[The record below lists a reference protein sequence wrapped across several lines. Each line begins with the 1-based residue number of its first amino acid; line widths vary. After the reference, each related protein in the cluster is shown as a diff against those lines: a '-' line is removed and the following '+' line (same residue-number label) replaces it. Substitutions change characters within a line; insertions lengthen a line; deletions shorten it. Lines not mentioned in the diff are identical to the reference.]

1 MGETVEPLAADDP
14 WQIGP
19 YRLRA
24 RLGAG
29 GMGQVYLG
37 YSPAGRAVA
46 VKVIHRELAKDPM
59 FRTRFRREVAAAR
72 AVSGAYTAPVT
83 AAGPDDDPPWLATAF
98 VPGPSLGDAV
108 AEAGALPE
116 LAVWKL
122 AAGLVEALQAVH
134 ASGLVH
140 RDLKPANVL
149 LAADGPRLI
158 DFGISQAV
166 ENTRMTSTGLVV
178 GTASFMSPEQAQGS
192 NVGRPSDVFSLGSVI
207 AFAALGTAPFG
218 DGPLAATLYRVVN
231 TDPVLDGIPAGLRK
245 LVAACLAKTPAERPT
260 LEWLVTAITVGLG
273 PDAGS
278 GLTSFWP
285 GVVSRMI
292 VAFQDRLAGEI
303 PGPTAV
309 PNTAPDAA
317 GRPLNPAVPLDR
329 AAVPS
334 DGAAGASAGPGLTV
348 LPGLAAAGLVAPA
361 VDSGSTAVG
370 GRAPAAGRDS
380 TVAHPAPSPTP
391 TAASAYASS
400 AAPNPTSPSGPD
412 APPGSAA
419 PPGSVPPY
427 PAAGVSEYPMYQ
439 GMPVPTGPDRQGG
452 LTRRK
457 LLVGLGLTAAV
468 GAAGAVW
475 ELSRGGPPHQLAT
488 GNRTGSRHKAPAK
501 TGAGHPAAAA
511 SGHKIWA
518 FTAGNSIWSSV
529 VVADGVVYFGSD
541 DSSIYAV
548 NVSNGSKRW
557 SHPTNGPVRSGL
569 AVAGGAVYAGSY
581 DGKLYAL
588 NASHGGKLWVYPADS
603 IASAGVAVAD
613 GKVYSSAL
621 GIVVV
626 ALRASTGAKVW
637 EYAQGGSGQQGIAVA
652 DHVVYAGSSGDEVY
666 ALRGNSGNAIWSASA
681 NGPMSSGLA
690 VVGGTVFAG
699 SDDQNVY
706 ALDASNGSKLWTFPA
721 GAAVESGIAVANGI
735 VYVGSDESTVYALS
749 ATHGGVIWKFTT
761 QSQVHSGIA
770 VANGRVYVGSSDA
783 HVYAL
788 NATTGREIWAFATE
802 GPIESGIAVAD
813 GVVYFGSTDN
823 NLYAVQA

>member
-1 MGETVEPLAADDP
+1 MGETVEPLAADDA

-108 AEAGALPE
+108 AEAGPLPE

-134 ASGLVH
+134 AADLVH

-166 ENTRMTSTGLVV
+166 ANTRMTSTGLVV
-178 GTASFMSPEQAQGS
+178 GTASFMSPEQAQGA

-231 TDPVLDGIPAGLRK
+231 TNPVLDGIPAGLRD
-245 LVAACLAKTPAERPT
+245 LAAACLAKTPAERPT
-260 LEWLVTAITVGLG
+260 LEWLVSAITMGLG

-292 VAFQDRLAGEI
+292 VAFQDRLAAEI

-309 PNTAPDAA
+309 PSTEPDAVA
-317 GRPLNPAVPLDR
+317 DPAAADGARPLDTAVPLER
-329 AAVPS
+329 APVPS
-334 DGAAGASAGPGLTV
+334 ERAAGAGVGPGLTV
-348 LPGLAAAGLVAPA
+348 LPGLAAAGLVVPA
-361 VDSGSTAVG
+361 VGSGSAAVG
-370 GRAPAAGRDS
+370 APAPAAGPDS
-380 TVAHPAPSPTP
+380 TVAHPPPALTP
-391 TAASAYASS
+391 TGPAGLTA
-400 AAPNPTSPSGPD
+400 PTSL
-412 APPGSAA
+412 AA

-427 PAAGVSEYPMYQ
+427 PAAGVSEYPVYQ
-439 GMPVPTGPDRQGG
+439 GMPVPQGPGRQGG
-452 LTRRK
+452 VTRRK
-457 LLVGLGLTAAV
+457 LLVGLGLI
-468 GAAGAVW
+468 GAAGAAGAAW
-475 ELSRGGPPHQLAT
+475 ELSRGTPHDSASS
-488 GNRTGSRHKAPAK
+488 GNHASSGHK
-501 TGAGHPAAAA
+501 TGATHPASHPTQSPASAA

-548 NVSNGSKRW
+548 STSNGSKRW

-581 DGKLYAL
+581 DGNLYAL
-588 NASHGGKLWVYPADS
+588 NTSDGGKLWAYPAKS
-603 IASAGVAVAD
+603 IASAGIAVAD

-621 GIVVV
+621 GIVVL
-626 ALRASTGAKVW
+626 ALRVSTGTKVW
-637 EYAQGGSGQQGIAVA
+637 EYAQGGSGQQGIAVV
-652 DHVVYAGSSGDEVY
+652 DHVVYVGSSSDAVF
-666 ALRGNSGNAIWSASA
+666 ALRGNGGNVIWSASA
-681 NGPMSSGLA
+681 NGPMSSGIA
-690 VVGGTVFAG
+690 VAGGTVFAG

-706 ALDASNGSKLWTFPA
+706 ALDASNGSKLWAFPA

-735 VYVGSDESTVYALS
+735 VYVGSDDSTVYALS
-749 ATHGGVIWKFTT
+749 ARHGHVIWKFTA
-761 QSQVHSGIA
+761 QSQVHSGIT
-770 VANGRVYVGSSDA
+770 VANGRVYIGSSDA

-802 GPIESGIAVAD
+802 GPIESGITVAD

>member
-1 MGETVEPLAADDP
+1 VEPLAADDP

-108 AEAGALPE
+108 AEAGPLPE

-134 ASGLVH
+134 AAHLVH

-149 LAADGPRLI
+149 LATDGPRLI

-166 ENTRMTSTGLVV
+166 ANTRMTSTGLVV

-231 TDPVLDGIPAGLRK
+231 TDPTLEEIPAGLRK

-260 LEWLVTAITVGLG
+260 LEWLVSAITMGLG
-273 PDAGS
+273 PDAGG

-292 VAFQDRLAGEI
+292 VAFQDRLAAEI

-317 GRPLNPAVPLDR
+317 ARP
-329 AAVPS
+329 
-334 DGAAGASAGPGLTV
+334 LTV

-361 VDSGSTAVG
+361 IGSGSTAVS
-370 GRAPAAGRDS
+370 APPSAASPDS
-380 TVAHPAPSPTP
+380 TAAHPAPAF
-391 TAASAYASS
+391 TAT
-400 AAPNPTSPSGPD
+400 APPDLTAPTSPAG
-412 APPGSAA
+412 

-427 PAAGVSEYPMYQ
+427 PAAGVSEYPEYQ
-439 GMPVPTGPDRQGG
+439 GMPVPPGPGRQGG
-452 LTRRK
+452 VTRRK
-457 LLVGLGLTAAV
+457 LLVALGLTAAV
-468 GAAGAVW
+468 GAAGAAW
-475 ELSRGGPPHQLAT
+475 ELSRGTPHDSASS
-488 GNRTGSRHKAPAK
+488 GNHTSSGHK
-501 TGAGHPAAAA
+501 TGATHPASHPTQSPAAAA

-529 VVADGVVYFGSD
+529 VVAGGVVYFGSD

-548 NVSNGSKRW
+548 NASDGSKRW

-581 DGKLYAL
+581 DGNLYAL
-588 NASHGGKLWVYPADS
+588 NASDGGKLWVYPASS

-613 GKVYSSAL
+613 GKVYSAAL
-621 GIVVV
+621 GIVVL
-626 ALRASTGAKVW
+626 ALRAGTGAKVW
-637 EYAQGGSGQQGIAVA
+637 EYAQGGSGQQGIAVV
-652 DHVVYAGSSGDEVY
+652 DHVVYVGSSSDEVF
-666 ALRGNSGNAIWSASA
+666 ALRGNGGNVIWSASA

-690 VVGGTVFAG
+690 VAGGTVFAG

-721 GAAVESGIAVANGI
+721 GAAVESGIAVASGI
-735 VYVGSDESTVYALS
+735 VYVGSDDSTVYALS
-749 ATHGGVIWKFTT
+749 ASRGEVIWKFAT

-802 GPIESGIAVAD
+802 GPIESGITVAD

>member
-1 MGETVEPLAADDP
+1 VEPLAAGDP
-14 WQIGP
+14 WQVGP

-29 GMGQVYLG
+29 GMGQVFLG

-98 VPGPSLGDAV
+98 VPGPSLADAV
-108 AEAGALPE
+108 AEAGPLPE

-134 ASGLVH
+134 AADLVH
-140 RDLKPANVL
+140 RDIKPANVL
-149 LAADGPRLI
+149 LVTDGPRLI

-231 TDPVLDGIPAGLRK
+231 TDPVLDGMPAGLRK
-245 LVAACLAKTPAERPT
+245 LVATCLAKAPAQRPT
-260 LEWLVTAITVGLG
+260 LEWLVGAVAAGLG
-273 PDAGS
+273 PDAGG

-285 GVVSRMI
+285 GVVARMI

-309 PNTAPDAA
+309 PDTAPDAA
-317 GRPLNPAVPLDR
+317 VQPAG
-329 AAVPS
+329 AAVRPA
-334 DGAAGASAGPGLTV
+334 DIPATQAHDVPAGHTEDRQAAGLRDVPAGLTAV
-348 LPGLAAAGLVAPA
+348 SGLAVAGLVAPA
-361 VDSGSTAVG
+361 AGPGSTAVG
-370 GRAPAAGRDS
+370 VTPS
-380 TVAHPAPSPTP
+380 APSAFTTP
-391 TAASAYASS
+391 LAPGPASA
-400 AAPNPTSPSGPD
+400 TSPGP
-412 APPGSAA
+412 
-419 PPGSVPPY
+419 VPAY
-427 PAAGVSEYPMYQ
+427 PADAAARPQYPLYQ
-439 GMPVPTGPDRQGG
+439 GMPVRPGSDRQGG
-452 LTRRK
+452 VTRRK
-457 LLVGLGLTAAV
+457 VLVGLGLTAAV
-468 GAAGAVW
+468 GVAGAAW
-475 ELSRGGPPHQLAT
+475 ELSRGGTTHHLAT
-488 GNRTGSRHKAPAK
+488 GSHTSPGRK
-501 TGAGHPAAAA
+501 TGAKHPAAAA
-511 SGHKIWA
+511 SGHKVWS
-518 FTAGNSIWSSV
+518 FPTGNSIWSSV
-529 VVADGVVYFGSD
+529 VVANGVVYFGSD
-541 DSSIYAV
+541 DSRIYAV
-548 NVSNGSKRW
+548 NVSDGSKRW
-557 SHPTNGPVRSGL
+557 SHPTNGAVRSGL

-581 DGKLYAL
+581 DGNLYAL
-588 NASHGGKLWVYPADS
+588 NTSDGSKLWLYPAHS
-603 IASAGVAVAD
+603 IAAAGVAVAD
-613 GKVYSSAL
+613 GKVYSSAI

-637 EYAQGGSGQQGIAVA
+637 EYAQGGSGQQGIAVV
-652 DHVVYAGSSGDEVY
+652 DHVVYVGSSSAQVD
-666 ALRGNSGNAIWSASA
+666 ALRGNGGNVIWTASA
-681 NGPMSSGLA
+681 NGPMSSGVA
-690 VVGGTVFAG
+690 VAGGTVFAG

-706 ALDASNGSKLWTFPA
+706 ALDVSNGSKLWAFPA
-721 GAAVESGIAVANGI
+721 GGAVESGIAVANGI
-735 VYVGSDESTVYALS
+735 VYVGSADDTVYALS
-749 ATHGGVIWKFTT
+749 ASHGRVIWKFAT

-770 VANGRVYVGSSDA
+770 VADGRVYVGSADA

-788 NATTGREIWAFATE
+788 NARTGREIWQFATE

-823 NLYAVQA
+823 NLYAVRA